1 MSTMWKNVSYGLKS
15 QYKSC
20 NIVTSAWGCSD
31 GHQTRGSGCKFYQ
44 EESIMK
50 LSKRVVSTL
59 ACAAATVG
67 LTCAA
72 QAATWDMPTPYPDK
86 TFHTQNISRF
96 AKDVEETTGGAL
108 IIKVHSAGSL
118 FKHPEIKN
126 AVRGGQVPIGEFFLS
141 RLSNE
146 HAVFGADSQPFLATN
161 YDEAAK
167 LWNAQRDVVAGLLD
181 KQGLMPLF
189 SVPWPPQGLYTKKE
203 IQTVDDLKGIKFRA
217 YNATLETFAK
227 EVGAAPT
234 QVEVP
239 DIPQAFA
246 TGRVEAMI
254 TSPSTG
260 ANSKAWDF
268 VTHYTDI
275 QAWVPKNIVVVSK
288 KAFRKLDKPVQ
299 EALLKA
305 AADAEKRGWEM
316 SRKETAE
323 KTKIMAD
330 NGVIIVTPSEG
341 LMKGLKTV
349 GEGMLVEWKKAAG
362 TEGEELLT
370 NFK

>member
-1 MSTMWKNVSYGLKS
+1 MSMAKTMF
-15 QYKSC
+15 
-20 NIVTSAWGCSD
+20 SAC
-31 GHQTRGSGCKFYQ
+31 TA
-44 EESIMK
+44 
-50 LSKRVVSTL
+50 V
-59 ACAAATVG
+59 AAAVG
-67 LTCAA
+67 MVCSA

-86 TFHTQNISRF
+86 TFHTQNIAEF
-96 AKDVEETTGGAL
+96 AGDVEKATGGGL
-108 IIKVHSAGSL
+108 VIKIHSAGSL

-126 AVRGGQVPIGEFFLS
+126 AVRGGQVPAGEFFLS

-161 YDEAAK
+161 YDDAAK
-167 LWNAQRDVVAGLLD
+167 LWEAQRTVVAKLLD

-203 IQTVDDLKGIKFRA
+203 IKSVDDLKGIKFRA

-227 EVGAAPT
+227 KVGAAPT

-246 TGRVEAMI
+246 TGRVDAMI

-275 QAWVPKNIVVVSK
+275 QAWLPKNIVVVSK

-299 EALLKA
+299 EAVLA
-305 AADAEKRGWEM
+305 AAASAEERGWEM
-316 SRKETAE
+316 SRKETEA

-330 NGVIIVTPSEG
+330 NGVIIVKPSAE
-341 LMKGLKTV
+341 LMAGLKSV
-349 GEGMLVEWKKAAG
+349 GEEMLVDWQKAAG
-362 TEGEELLT
+362 GEGKSLLE
-370 NFK
+370 NFNK